1 MLEGMVQDLSWPWA
15 WGLLAVMAAFMV
27 MAALRERWAV
37 LAMAAIGLLPVIAY
51 PLAGM
56 LNWVSTVYLFGL
68 GALFIV
74 LEFTGRRG
82 SPRLGAAV
90 LCALIIARM
99 ADSQFSLLTKGLVFM
114 VAGVAFLVFNLAMT
128 RPGRGHALKKP

>member
-1 MLEGMVQDLSWPWA
+1 
-15 WGLLAVMAAFMV
+15 
-27 MAALRERWAV
+27 
-37 LAMAAIGLLPVIAY
+37 LPVIAY
-51 PLAGM
+51 PLAAM

-68 GALFIV
+68 GVMFIL

-82 SPRLGAAV
+82 SPRLGAAL

-128 RPGRGHALKKP
+128 RQGRGHALKTP